1 MKVHVIKP
9 KTLTGT
15 GHAAYIYAHGGGA
28 VMFEAKSSNSNLTH
42 TALVL
47 NCVVFNVDYR
57 LGPESKAPTGQ
68 TDFAAA
74 IRHVSKNAASL
85 GIDANQICMAGIS
98 GGGWICFGAGH

>member
-1 MKVHVIKP
+1 MMFDMNKETFEKEAELVDITDMEIAADDGHKCAVHVIKP

-42 TALVL
+42 TALEL

-57 LGPESKAPTGQ
+57 LGPESKAPTG
-68 TDFAAA
+68 
-74 IRHVSKNAASL
+74 
-85 GIDANQICMAGIS
+85 
-98 GGGWICFGAGH
+98 